1 MLVTHPA
8 KMRSIKEKLGKTI
21 NKHSEIVDS
30 DVVVLHNVLA
40 ASSDMDVPTVL
51 VLHGGLREL
60 GHFYEHIKNHN
71 NPTADYFAESTL
83 SDMRETATEWLS
95 NVDVIAANSEF
106 CSNSVKEYYNTDSRV
121 IYPPIDT
128 SKFRISESTSNDFF
142 LSVQR
147 MVWYKRPDVQ
157 IEAFSKLDEKLVI
170 VGEGPYE
177 DAVAGECE
185 KYDNITYLGRVSD
198 EKLLELYQNATATIQ
213 TSINE
218 DFGYVP
224 RESMACGTPV
234 ITPTCGGFRELHDK
248 GDVGV
253 EFDNENMINSLRK
266 KVTSFDDTYSSEE
279 LRNIVEQNHSFEATK
294 PKFEKAIEDA
304 KQRHR

>member
-1 MLVTHPA
+1 MLVTHPS
-8 KMRSIKEKLGKTI
+8 KMQSIKENLGGRM
-21 NKHSEIVDS
+21 NEHPEIVDS
-30 DVVVLHNVLA
+30 DTVILHNVLA
-40 ASSDMDVPTVL
+40 ASSEMDVPTVL

-60 GHFYEHIKNHN
+60 GHFYKYIKKYN
-71 NPTADYFAESTL
+71 NPTAEYFAESTL
-83 SDMRETATEWLS
+83 SEMRETATEWLS

-106 CSNSVKEYYNTDSRV
+106 CSNAVKEYYNTDSRV

-128 SKFRISESTSNDFF
+128 SKFTLGNSPSNDFF

-157 IEAFSKLDEKLVI
+157 IEAFSELDEELVI

-177 DAVAGECE
+177 DAVAGECQ

-224 RESMACGTPV
+224 RESMASGTPV

-253 EFDNENMINSLRK
+253 EFDNKNMIDSLRK
-266 KVTSFDDTYSSEE
+266 SVSSFNNTHSPET
-279 LRNIVEQNHSFEATK
+279 LRSIVQENHSFEATK
-294 PKFEKAIEDA
+294 PKFEQAIEDA
-304 KQRHR
+304 KRRH